1 MTSRCPRCGA
11 PVSACDRICRR
22 CGHDIDRECE
32 QAGHLAKLIRAL
44 RHPEPT
50 TPIRAAWILGRIG
63 IAEALPAL
71 INVAEHGPD
80 VFIREAA
87 IEALGHL
94 GDPRAAP
101 VLRAL
106 RREGSILIR
115 KAAIRALATLGAP
128 RPPRGR

>member
-1 MTSRCPRCGA
+1 MTYRCPLCGA
-11 PVSACDRICRR
+11 PASARDRACRR
-22 CGHDIDRECE
+22 CGHDIVRECE
-32 QAGHLAKLIRAL
+32 QAGHLDKLIRAL

-63 IAEALPAL
+63 TSEALPAL

-80 VFIREAA
+80 LFIREAA

-94 GDPRAAP
+94 GDPRATP

-106 RREGSILIR
+106 RRERSILIR
-115 KAAIRALATLGAP
+115 KAAIRALATLQTHW
-128 RPPRGR
+128 PPGR